1 MCGADSHVLR
11 LSWCDCNHSGELGNA
26 ELRGWPDGIGR
37 DVTDPQNLTWVI
49 PAEEGV
55 ERHNSQRPAVVVAG
69 GDPIAPADVD
79 ALPAD
84 ALVIAFPEHNGNV
97 TAAYKNL
104 FDWASRADKN
114 VYQGKPMVIMAATP
128 GPRAGAGVL
137 GAVGHL
143 APFFGGE
150 VRGSFGLGTFLES
163 FDREKLFPVD
173 PEKQAELRKALS
185 ALALET
191 A

>member
-1 MCGADSHVLR
+1 MKILAFAASNSSTSINKLLIEAATDLLKTEILPGA
-11 LSWCDCNHSGELGNA
+11 
-26 ELRGWPDGIGR
+26 
-37 DVTDPQNLTWVI
+37 VI
-49 PAEEGV
+49 DTLDLNDFEMPIYSFDREA
-55 ERHNSQRPAVVVAG
+55 AG
-69 GDPIAPADVD
+69 GVPQQAHRFLARIEA
-79 ALPAD
+79 AD

-97 TAAYKNL
+97 PAAYKNL

-150 VRGSFGLGTFLES
+150 VRGSFGLGSFHES

>member
-1 MCGADSHVLR
+1 MKILAFAASNSSTSINKL
-11 LSWCDCNHSGELGNA
+11 LIKA
-26 ELRGWPDGIGR
+26 A
-37 DVTDPQNLTWVI
+37 TDLLKTEILP
-49 PAEEGV
+49 GV
-55 ERHNSQRPAVVVAG
+55 EIDTLDLNDFEMPIYSSDREAAG
-69 GDPIAPADVD
+69 GVPDEAHRFLARLK
-79 ALPAD
+79 AAD
-84 ALVIAFPEHNGNV
+84 ALVISFPEHNGNV
-97 TAAYKNL
+97 SAAYKNL

-137 GAVGHL
+137 GAVQHL

-150 VRGSFGLGTFLES
+150 IRSSFGLGTFNES
-163 FDREKLFPVD
+163 FDRETLFPAD
-173 PEKQAELRKALS
+173 PAKQAELRKALS